1 MWKDDNDKIMDLLY
15 DIQTQNIK
23 SFPAICPICG
33 EKQAHLYFYRYAE
46 NTNKGGGWV
55 WCSKCKHYAH
65 FLIKIPEYW
74 ENFSKI
80 KFEKLAAY
88 PDYIEKEKNNI
99 DNWNNKLLCY
109 NNNRHSNTQNNKIY

>member
-88 PDYIEKEKNNI
+88 PDYIEKK
-99 DNWNNKLLCY
+99 K
-109 NNNRHSNTQNNKIY
+109 